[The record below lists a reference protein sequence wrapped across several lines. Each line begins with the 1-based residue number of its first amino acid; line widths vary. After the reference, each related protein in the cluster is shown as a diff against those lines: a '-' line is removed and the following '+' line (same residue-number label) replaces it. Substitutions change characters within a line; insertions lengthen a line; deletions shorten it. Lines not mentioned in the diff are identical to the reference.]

1 MEGETAQ
8 EAIKKNWH
16 DKHYKILLLIPILI
30 IIFSLIYL
38 VITYHN
44 TGDFMKKDITLTGGS
59 SITIYEG
66 NISSQTVLRDLSS
79 KLPNLDVRSISGIG
93 TSSQKA
99 LTIDTTADWDSAKVV
114 LEKYFGYPLI
124 QGENVDVEFT
134 GSTLSQSFYE
144 QLLIAILVAFIF
156 MSVVVFITFKTFVP
170 SMAVIFSAFA
180 DILMALVAADLFGM
194 KISTA
199 GIVAFLMLI
208 GYSVDTDILLT
219 TRMLKRD
226 EGTLNERIFGAFKTG
241 ITMTLTSLFA
251 VGFAWIVVQSFS
263 AVLAQIFAIL
273 VIGLFFDMVNTW
285 ITNVSI
291 LKFYV
296 EHKAK
301 KGELKK

>member
-1 MEGETAQ
+1 MEGETLN
-8 EAIKKNWH
+8 ETSKKNWH
-16 DKHYKILLLIPILI
+16 DKHYKILLLIPIAL
-30 IIFSLIYL
+30 IIFSLVYL
-38 VITYHN
+38 VVMYNN
-44 TGDFMKKDITLTGGS
+44 TGDVMKKDITLTGGS

-66 NISSQTVLRDLSS
+66 NVSSQTALRDLSS

-241 ITMTLTSLFA
+241 VTMTLTSLFA

-296 EHKAK
+296 EYKHK
-301 KGELKK
+301 KGEVAK

>member
-1 MEGETAQ
+1 MEGETVN
-8 EAIKKNWH
+8 ETSKKNWH
-16 DKHYKILLLIPILI
+16 DKHYKILLLIPIAL
-30 IIFSLIYL
+30 IIFSLVYL
-38 VITYHN
+38 VVMYNN
-44 TGDFMKKDITLTGGS
+44 TGDVMKKDITLTGGS

-66 NISSQTVLRDLSS
+66 NVSSQTALRDLSS

-241 ITMTLTSLFA
+241 VTMTLTSLFA

-296 EHKAK
+296 EYKHK
-301 KGELKK
+301 KGEVAK

>member
-1 MEGETAQ
+1 MEGETVN
-8 EAIKKNWH
+8 ETSKKNWH
-16 DKHYKILLLIPILI
+16 DKHYKILLLIPIAL
-30 IIFSLIYL
+30 IIFSLVYL
-38 VITYHN
+38 VVMYNN
-44 TGDFMKKDITLTGGS
+44 TGDVMKKDITLTGGS

-66 NISSQTVLRDLSS
+66 NVSSQTALRDLSS

-134 GSTLSQSFYE
+134 GSTLSQSFYG
-144 QLLIAILVAFIF
+144 QLLIAILAAFLF
-156 MSVVVFITFKTFVP
+156 MSIVVFIIFRTFVP

-180 DILMALVAADLFGM
+180 DILMALVVVDLLGM
-194 KISTA
+194 KMSTA

-241 ITMTLTSLFA
+241 VTMTLTSLFA

-263 AVLAQIFAIL
+263 VVLAQIFAIL

-296 EHKAK
+296 EHKHK
-301 KGELKK
+301 KGEVAK